1 MQLTQSPSILARPI
15 FMNSVAMTVKVI
27 QALPEHG
34 EIIARFNCEMAMET
48 ESKVLDHSVILPGVT
63 TMLQDNSLGY
73 YLVALKEESVVG
85 CLGVTFEWSD
95 WRNGL
100 FWWIQSVFVVRGHRT
115 HGVFSSMYRNVKARA
130 KADTRSCGLRLY
142 VEKENNNA
150 FNTYVGLGMQ
160 ETNYRLM
167 EELL

>member
-1 MQLTQSPSILARPI
+1 MQLIQSPSILTRPI

-85 CLGVTFEWSD
+85 CLGATFEWSD

-100 FWWIQSVFVVRGHRT
+100 FWWIQSVFVLPEYRAQ
-115 HGVFSSMYRNVKARA
+115 GVFSSMYKAVRTRA
-130 KADTRSCGLRLY
+130 REDSRSCGIRLY
-142 VEKENNNA
+142 VERENKKA
-150 FNTYVGLGMQ
+150 YSTYIGLGMQ
-160 ETNYRLM
+160 ETGYRLM